1 MKTKHI
7 IVLLVMCVFWGCENL
22 DTPLLDKESDLSF
35 WDKPEDAL
43 NALNSC
49 YPDLYN
55 ADQFIFNESLSDN
68 SYTKSNNGS
77 LVRDVANGSYD
88 TSAALVRDVWN
99 SRYVGIKHCN
109 ILLDNI
115 NKVPGLSDDLKK
127 RYIAEARAI
136 RAFHYFI
143 LMNNFGDVPLV
154 TKEISI
160 EESRKMPRTPKKD
173 VLQFILDELDF
184 AKILPNSYAS
194 TDKGRFTKGAAMA
207 LKARVLLCES
217 RWQEV
222 ANICDALINKDEA
235 GNLDLFSGSYADL
248 FKPQNKNN
256 IEVLLDVQ
264 FMPINREQNTQYY
277 LIPPSFGGFAAI
289 SPTQELVDSYLLS
302 NGKTIADASYNE
314 LNPYNNRDPRLDAT
328 VIRHGSQ
335 LENANGSFTTI
346 NTALGTG
353 DDSINNSS
361 NSTPTGYYVSKFY
374 DKTARNMLYSGSNLI
389 LIRYADVLLMYAE
402 AKAKLNQFGQ
412 AEWDLTIKKLRTRA
426 GFTNPAALNYPA
438 VSSSEM
444 EEIIHRERRSE
455 LAMEGLRLMDLRR
468 WKSAETVLNDW
479 VHGMKTNEAP
489 LIDNGYVRVEK
500 RIFNANKNYLWPVP
514 QSERDLNKNLS
525 QNPNW

>member
-7 IVLLVMCVFWGCENL
+7 VIALIMCVFWGCESL

-35 WDKPEDAL
+35 WDKPDDAL

-88 TSAALVRDVWN
+88 ASSPLIRDVWN

-115 NKVPGLSDDLKK
+115 NKITNLNADLKN

-143 LMNNFGDVPLV
+143 LMNNYGDVPLV

-160 EESRKMPRTPKKD
+160 EESTRISRTPKGE
-173 VLQFILDELDF
+173 VLQFILDELDA
-184 AKILPNSYAS
+184 AKILPNSYGAK
-194 TDKGRFTKGAAMA
+194 DKGRFTKGAVMA
-207 LKARVLLCES
+207 LKARVLLCEN

-222 ANICDALINKDEA
+222 AAICDALINKQEA
-235 GNLDLFSGSYADL
+235 GFLDLFSGTYSDL

-264 FMPINREQNTQYY
+264 FMPVNREQGTQYY

-289 SPTQELVDSYLLS
+289 SPTQELADSYLLL
-302 NGKTIADASYNE
+302 NGKTISDPSYNE
-314 LNPYNNRDPRLDAT
+314 LTPYNNRDPRLDAT
-328 VIRHGSQ
+328 LIRHGSQ
-335 LENANGSFTTI
+335 LENPNGTFTTI

-353 DDSINNSS
+353 DNSINNSS
-361 NSTPTGYYVSKFY
+361 NATPTGYYVSKFY
-374 DKTARNMLYSGSNLI
+374 DKTARNMLQSGSNLI
-389 LIRYADVLLMYAE
+389 LIRYAEVLLMYAE
-402 AKAKLNQFGQ
+402 AKAKLNDFGQ
-412 AEWDLTIKKLRTRA
+412 TEWNMTIKKLRTRA
-426 GFTNPAALNYPA
+426 GFTNTNALDYPT
-438 VSSSEM
+438 VSNAEM
-444 EEIIHRERRSE
+444 EEIIRRERRSE

-468 WKSAETVLNDW
+468 WKTAETALNQW
-479 VHGMKTNEAP
+479 VHGIKTNEAI
-489 LIDNGYVRVEK
+489 LIDNGYIRVEK
-500 RIFNANKNYLWPVP
+500 RMFDPGKNYLWPIP
-514 QSERDLNKNLS
+514 QSERDLNKNLT